1 MPLDPDD
8 FRQALSRFA
17 SGVTVVTVAA
27 GDELHGMTASAF
39 ASVSL
44 EPPRILVCLDKSSR
58 TRALL
63 TEVGSFAVSVLSADQ
78 ETISRAFA
86 NTGPKPFERSSHKL
100 GENGAPLLDGA
111 LAWLECSVTDIID
124 GGDHDI
130 VLGDVTA
137 GSSADGEP
145 LIYFDRR
152 YRSLSDER

>member
-1 MPLDPDD
+1 MPVATES

-44 EPPRILVCLDKSSR
+44 QPPRILVCLDKSSR

-63 TEVGSFAVSVLSADQ
+63 AEVRDFAVSVLGANQ
-78 ETISRAFA
+78 EEISRAFA
-86 NTGPKPFERSSHKL
+86 NTGPKPFESSNHKR

-111 LAWLECSVTDIID
+111 LAWLECSVAEIID

-130 VLGDVTA
+130 VLGNVTA
-137 GSSADGEP
+137 CTSAEGNP

-152 YRSLSDER
+152 YRSLRDDG